1 MVPTFLPPAI
11 VFRAHYKKDKWF
23 IANLNEPTSIFTK
36 NWLYC
41 SLFYFTTNEDTKQ
54 ADEMP
59 GYPLNR
65 VTGHHSCS
73 STSNREKK
81 KEWGKA
87 GRKREEKK
95 KKKSLVDPEIIAH
108 AMTYQECG
116 SSGGQIVVY
125 SLSEGP
131 QRERHK
137 RGKGAAIGLRSG
149 GTRVSCGRTWH
160 KACPNREH
168 THSAGIRLRNPVYEF
183 DPTPNSMSLLAQI

>member
-1 MVPTFLPPAI
+1 MIHCQPK
-11 VFRAHYKKDKWF
+11 RAHF
-23 IANLNEPTSIFTK
+23 HFTK

-95 KKKSLVDPEIIAH
+95 KKSLVDPEIIAH

-137 RGKGAAIGLRSG
+137 RGKRAAIGLRSR

-168 THSAGIRLRNPVYEF
+168 THTQLESGWGILCMSSTQP
-183 DPTPNSMSLLAQI
+183 PTAWVCWPKYKKKNDCALTCCI